1 MVASDNLLAA
11 STISSTPST
20 YIYPNVTPSFLDM
33 NDTTTTINTSFDQ
46 TSVFD
51 YSSTSYYEDI
61 WEENPAEFWVPVIIF
76 GLIFAIGIPGNAL
89 VLYILLFSR
98 NARTVTNMYLVN
110 LSLVDLIFLSVE
122 APVKM
127 KAYILVHD
135 HVDPGGTSI
144 ILCKISV
151 FLIYV
156 NLSVSI
162 TTLAALAINRY
173 CAVMH
178 PVSTRIQ
185 R

>member
-1 MVASDNLLAA
+1 MVASENLLGA
-11 STISSTPST
+11 STISSSPSS
-20 YIYPNVTPSFLDM
+20 YMYPNFTQSFDNM
-33 NDTTTTINTSFDQ
+33 NESTTTINTTFDQ

-51 YSSTSYYEDI
+51 YASTSYYDDI

-76 GLIFAIGIPGNAL
+76 GLIFSIGIPGNAI
-89 VLYILLFSR
+89 VLYILLCSR

-110 LSLVDLIFLSVE
+110 LSLVDLIFLTVE

-127 KAYILVHD
+127 KAYIMVHE
-135 HVDPGGTSI
+135 HVDSGGTSI